1 MRTRARLSCALWLM
15 QELREVGV
23 RTVWGDPGSLTDA
36 LGVCDPFDVLL
47 DNNGKDMAAVK

>member
-1 MRTRARLSCALWLM
+1 M